1 MNCSLSNFRLRFYL
15 SNGLRPSFY
24 RSNLPSINLGVSLG
38 AGSRERC
45 DASGEAA
52 HFEPEI
58 DVSALDVRQSPG
70 SILVS
75 DIS

>member
-1 MNCSLSNFRLRFYL
+1 MYL
-15 SNGLRPSFY
+15 SIGLRLSFY
-24 RSNLPSINLGVSLG
+24 PSNLPSINLGVSLG

-45 DASGEAA
+45 DTSGEAA
-52 HFEPEI
+52 HVEPEI
-58 DVSALDVRQSPG
+58 DTRALDVRQSPG

>member
-1 MNCSLSNFRLRFYL
+1 M
-15 SNGLRPSFY
+15 GLRPSFY
-24 RSNLPSINLGVSLG
+24 PSNLPSINLGVSLG

-58 DVSALDVRQSPG
+58 DVSALDVR
-70 SILVS
+70 
-75 DIS
+75 